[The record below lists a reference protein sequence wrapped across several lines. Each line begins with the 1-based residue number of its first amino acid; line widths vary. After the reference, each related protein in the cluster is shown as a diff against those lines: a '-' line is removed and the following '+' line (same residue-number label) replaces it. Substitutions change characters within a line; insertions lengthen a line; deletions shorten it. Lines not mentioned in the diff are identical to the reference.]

1 MIYFLAYTAI
11 GLGLALYYRIKEGA
25 PKTSNV
31 YYISMFAFLW
41 PIILIDYARTNDL

>member
-11 GLGLALYYRIKEGA
+11 GLGVALYYRIKEGK
-25 PKTSNV
+25 PVVPTW

-41 PIILIDYARTNDL
+41 PIILIDYARTHDL